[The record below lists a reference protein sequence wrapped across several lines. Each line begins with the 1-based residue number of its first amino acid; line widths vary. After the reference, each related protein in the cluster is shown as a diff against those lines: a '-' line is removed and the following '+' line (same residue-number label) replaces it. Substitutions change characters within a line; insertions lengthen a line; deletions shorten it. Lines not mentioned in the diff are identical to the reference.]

1 LRAALRTADED
12 DTVDVIVLT
21 GADPSFCDGLE
32 LADLVSP
39 ERRAEMAAAVFSSS
53 SPWEPTI
60 KPLIG
65 AINGPTQRG
74 GLEIALYC
82 DILVASERATFAD
95 THAALGF
102 VSALGM
108 TAMLPRAVGLGLA
121 VRMSLTGTPL
131 RADQALAAGL
141 VTEVVEHDNLLGAA
155 LRLAEEVVR
164 NPQVAVR
171 RVLGSYRRAESRN
184 RADSLRIE
192 LEAHLRHLDAAAN
205 DQDLASVRSV
215 VFERVRSEPPPG
227 TGRP

>member
-1 LRAALRTADED
+1 MLRAADED

-21 GADPSFCDGLE
+21 GAGPSFCEGLE

-39 ERRAEMAAAVFSSS
+39 ERRADMAAAVFSSS

-60 KPLIG
+60 KPVIG

-74 GLEIALYC
+74 GLELALYC
-82 DILVASERATFAD
+82 DILIASERATFAD

-102 VSALGM
+102 VPALGM

-121 VRMSLTGTPL
+121 LRMSLTGTPL
-131 RADQALAAGL
+131 AADRALAAGL
-141 VTEVVEHDNLLGAA
+141 VTEVVEHQDLLDAA
-155 LRLAEEVVR
+155 MRLAEAVVR

-171 RVLGSYRRAESRN
+171 RVLGSYRSAEARMG
-184 RADSLRIE
+184 ADSLRIE
-192 LEAHLRHLDAAAN
+192 LEAHMRHLEAAAS

-215 VFERVRSEPPPG
+215 VFERVRSKPPP
-227 TGRP
+227 